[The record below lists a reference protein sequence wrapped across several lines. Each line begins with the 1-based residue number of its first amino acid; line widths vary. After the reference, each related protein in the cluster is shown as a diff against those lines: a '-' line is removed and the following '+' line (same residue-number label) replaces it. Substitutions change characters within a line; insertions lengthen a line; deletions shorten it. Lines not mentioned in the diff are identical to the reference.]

1 MATPITLSMDGTMLN
16 WLKKVGDAVKQGE
29 VIAEIESDKATV
41 EVEAPADGVL
51 LQTDAQPGDS
61 LTSGAVL
68 GTIGAPNEQP
78 MPVGERQEQQP
89 LPPRGERLDTPPPQ
103 GVTDQEQASSVI
115 TGAQHTPTATQP
127 LPPGQPAAQP
137 QAAAQAP
144 STQPPQTSDIQAQR
158 ARPVD
163 RDAVPEG
170 NGHFPGGVKASPLAR
185 RIAEE
190 RGIDLRQVKG
200 SGPGGRI
207 VKEDVENF
215 KPAAPAPAVAPAP
228 ATAPTA
234 IPAGLPAIPARKLP
248 EGPDVEIVDVSTMR
262 RRIAAGTMESN
273 LTTPTFF
280 VTVEMDMAAL
290 LALRKQLNDS
300 LPEGATKI
308 SVNDLIVKAVA
319 LALRQFPNLNSHYY
333 GDKLARHKRINI
345 GIAVA
350 VPQGGVIYVVAR
362 DADKMALGAL
372 ADLNK
377 QMVARAREGKLKPDD
392 IGGATFSIS
401 NLGPFDVE
409 HFTAIINPPEAGVL
423 AVGAAKPVPVVQP
436 DGSLGVGNR
445 MRVTL
450 SVDHRVS
457 DGAEGAQFLQAVRQ
471 LIENPMRLL
480 I

>member
-29 VIAEIESDKATV
+29 VVAEVESDKATV

-61 LTSGAVL
+61 LASGAVIGTL
-68 GTIGAPNEQP
+68 GAA
-78 MPVGERQEQQP
+78 GE
-89 LPPRGERLDTPPPQ
+89 
-103 GVTDQEQASSVI
+103 
-115 TGAQHTPTATQP
+115 
-127 LPPGQPAAQP
+127 QPAAPPPAPAASQP
-137 QAAAQAP
+137 AAVEPPPAPPAPAAAPAAP
-144 STQPPQTSDIQAQR
+144 A
-158 ARPVD
+158 PVALED
-163 RDAVPEG
+163 NG
-170 NGHFPGGVKASPLAR
+170 NLPGGVKASPLAR
-185 RIAEE
+185 RMAAEK
-190 RGIDLRQVKG
+190 GIDLRLVKG

-215 KPAAPAPAVAPAP
+215 KPEAAPAASERGEAAPSAV
-228 ATAPTA
+228 
-234 IPAGLPAIPARKLP
+234 PAGLPSMPARKLP

-262 RRIAAGTMESN
+262 KRIAAGTMESN

-280 VTVEMDMAAL
+280 VTVEMVVAAL
-290 LALRKQLNDS
+290 LAFRKQLNDS

-308 SVNDLIVKAVA
+308 SVNDLVVKAVA
-319 LALRQFPNLNSHYY
+319 LALRQFPNLKSHYY

-345 GIAVA
+345 GVAVA

-362 DADKMALGAL
+362 DADKLSLGAL

-377 QMVARAREGKLKPDD
+377 QMVARARDGKLKPDD

-401 NLGPFDVE
+401 NLGPYDVE

-423 AVGAAKPVPVVQP
+423 AVGAAKAVPVVEA

-471 LIENPMRLL
+471 LIENPMRLV

>member
-29 VIAEIESDKATV
+29 VVAEVESDKATV

-51 LQTDAQPGDS
+51 LQTDAQPGDA
-61 LTSGAVL
+61 LATGAVIGTL
-68 GTIGAPNEQP
+68 GAAGEQP
-78 MPVGERQEQQP
+78 SAAAA
-89 LPPRGERLDTPPPQ
+89 PPP
-103 GVTDQEQASSVI
+103 A
-115 TGAQHTPTATQP
+115 PATS
-127 LPPGQPAAQP
+127 QPAAVEP
-137 QAAAQAP
+137 PPAPPAPAAAPAAP
-144 STQPPQTSDIQAQR
+144 A
-158 ARPVD
+158 PVALED
-163 RDAVPEG
+163 NG
-170 NGHFPGGVKASPLAR
+170 NLPGGVKASPLAR
-185 RIAEE
+185 RIAAEK
-190 RGIDLRQVKG
+190 GIDLRLVTG

-215 KPAAPAPAVAPAP
+215 KPEAAPAAAARGEAAPA
-228 ATAPTA
+228 AV
-234 IPAGLPAIPARKLP
+234 PAGLPSMPARKLP

-262 RRIAAGTMESN
+262 KRIAAGTMESN

-280 VTVEMDMAAL
+280 VTVEMDVAAL
-290 LALRKQLNDS
+290 LAFRQQLNDS
-300 LPEGATKI
+300 LPEGATRI
-308 SVNDLIVKAVA
+308 SVNDLVVKAVA

-345 GIAVA
+345 GVAVA

-362 DADKMALGAL
+362 DADKLSLGAL

-377 QMVARAREGKLKPDD
+377 QMVARARDGKLKPDD

-423 AVGAAKPVPVVQP
+423 AVGAAKAVPVVQA
-436 DGSLGVGNR
+436 DGSLGIGNR

-471 LIENPMRLL
+471 LIENPMRLV